1 MSSVSLV
8 SLEETIVAEAIVEA
22 SHPTSS
28 GYSYQMPTRG
38 DMQGLGVLTTDQLV
52 DAALKDLETGIR
64 RGELYPRRSR
74 FTGAW
79 MLDRC
84 APQGFYRGT
93 LASWCG
99 QWMELYLRRPKD
111 TSDS

>member
-1 MSSVSLV
+1 MPFASLALLEKNVSA
-8 SLEETIVAEAIVEA
+8 EEIVGA
-22 SHPTSS
+22 SDPTSS
-28 GYSYQMPTRG
+28 GHVSQMPTRE
-38 DMQGLGVLTTDQLV
+38 DIRGLGILTTDQLV
-52 DAALKDLETGIR
+52 DAALKDLETGIQ

-84 APQGFYRGT
+84 APHGSYRGT

-99 QWMELYLRRPKD
+99 LWMDLYLRRPKD